1 MPALISFV
9 HGPSIDRLSP
19 PVSALSDW
27 TKAIDQN
34 VAMHHLGC
42 YFALQQINVFSL
54 SKKGDDMLN
63 NVEKLASE
71 SLAWSMMPLQ
81 QWAQWSDCSRKTLD
95 QWVTKTVADQD
106 QMLALAKKT
115 AEQTQQA
122 LQSALEKAQSDA
134 KAVASQAQAAVA
146 DATEQSKAAL
156 ESAAKQA
163 QEALD
168 SAAQQAQ
175 EAVSAAKKNTKAA
188 VEQAAMQAQ
197 AAIDEVPDLNTAAA
211 PFVAKP
217 KAVKAPKAA
226 KQTQPETPA
235 EVSSE
240 SDDLT
245 RISGVGPALAKKL
258 VAAGYTTFGQIAEL
272 SDEQIAELESSVIRF
287 SGRIQRDGWKAQ
299 ARDLMQ
305 GA

>member
-1 MPALISFV
+1 
-9 HGPSIDRLSP
+9 
-19 PVSALSDW
+19 
-27 TKAIDQN
+27 
-34 VAMHHLGC
+34 
-42 YFALQQINVFSL
+42 
-54 SKKGDDMLN
+54 MLN

-175 EAVSAAKKNTKAA
+175 EAVAAAKKNTKAA

-217 KAVKAPKAA
+217 KAPKAA
-226 KQTQPETPA
+226 KKTQPETVA